1 MCGCAAFLGLYATQ
15 GILPQIAATFGTR
28 IEQAALGITATT
40 VAMAATAP
48 FVGML
53 TRRLERRR
61 IITLAALLLA
71 APMLWTAHAD
81 SFAEFLAGRIAT
93 GVVIPVLFAVTVSY
107 IGETWQDST
116 ATEMPSFFIAGTTL
130 GGFGGR
136 FIVNGVTGMSGWPR
150 ALDVLACAML
160 AAGVATN
167 SGTGVISQGSVS
179 AGYQLPS
186 GTTTLAY
193 NAASKTL
200 SGFPVGTTVT
210 IAGTPPTSINITSAT
225 TPVPYDPSK
234 GASMTISSTTQPAPS
249 GVMNGVSVSLSG
261 TPADGDQF
269 TIGAN
274 KGTNDGRNAL
284 ALSQLVNSKTMNN
297 GTTTLTGAYAGYVNA
312 IGNAA
317 SQLTASS
324 AAQTALVGQ
333 ITQAQQSVS
342 GVNQNEEAANL
353 MQYQQLY
360 QANAKVIQTANSV
373 FQTVLGLF
381 N

>member
-1 MCGCAAFLGLYATQ
+1 MVTNTLRFAFFMCGCAAFLGLYATQ

-116 ATEMPSFFIAGTTL
+116 ATEMTSFFIAGTTL

-136 FIVNGVTGMSGWPR
+136 FIVNGVTAMSGWPR

-160 AAGVATN
+160 AAGVA
-167 SGTGVISQGSVS
+167 IRLC
-179 AGYQLPS
+179 LPR
-186 GTTTLAY
+186 TR
-193 NAASKTL
+193 AA
-200 SGFPVGTTVT
+200 
-210 IAGTPPTSINITSAT
+210 A
-225 TPVPYDPSK
+225 
-234 GASMTISSTTQPAPS
+234 
-249 GVMNGVSVSLSG
+249 
-261 TPADGDQF
+261 
-269 TIGAN
+269 
-274 KGTNDGRNAL
+274 
-284 ALSQLVNSKTMNN
+284 
-297 GTTTLTGAYAGYVNA
+297 
-312 IGNAA
+312 
-317 SQLTASS
+317 
-324 AAQTALVGQ
+324 
-333 ITQAQQSVS
+333 
-342 GVNQNEEAANL
+342 
-353 MQYQQLY
+353 
-360 QANAKVIQTANSV
+360 
-373 FQTVLGLF
+373 
-381 N
+381 